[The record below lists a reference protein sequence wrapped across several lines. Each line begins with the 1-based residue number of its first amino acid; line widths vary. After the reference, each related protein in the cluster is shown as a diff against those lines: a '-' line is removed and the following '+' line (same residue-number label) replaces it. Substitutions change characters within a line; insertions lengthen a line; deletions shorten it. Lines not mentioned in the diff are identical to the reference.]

1 MPEISRFFGIVIQM
15 YAEEHPPPHF
25 HARYAGSAIQVGIN
39 PIRVLEGELER
50 RAVSLVMEWSA
61 LHQEEL
67 MENWNRMRRDEPPLA
82 IEPLH

>member
-1 MPEISRFFGIVIQM
+1 M
-15 YAEEHPPPHF
+15 YFDEHPPAHF

-50 RAVSLVMEWSA
+50 RALSLVLEWAA
-61 LHQEEL
+61 LHQIEL
-67 MENWNRMRRDEPPLA
+67 IENWNRMRRDDPALP